1 MQFTA
6 EIIAGFLGGTIE
18 GDKQAAVSSVAKI
31 EEAKS
36 GDLVFLSN
44 PKYEEHLYHTGATIA
59 IVNRDFHPQHPI
71 PSGLTLVRV
80 DNAYKAF
87 ASLLDLYVANKPKK
101 RGISPLA
108 SIHPSATV
116 GEDVYIG
123 EYAVIG
129 ERAVVGNGSEVWPQ
143 VYVGDR
149 VRLGEGVKLFP
160 GVKIYEDCVLGNHV
174 TVHGGTVIGGDGF
187 GFAPTEEGT
196 FQKIPQIGNV
206 VIEDD
211 VEIGSNCAIDRAT
224 MGSTRIR
231 RGAKLD
237 NLIQVAHNVVIG
249 ESTVMAAQV
258 GIAGS
263 TKVGSHVMMGGQV
276 GVVGHITIADGVKIG
291 SQSGIP
297 NNILKPGITVF
308 GTPAYP
314 GLEGHRIQ
322 ASVKQLPEMR
332 KQVTEMAK
340 QIDELKRQ
348 LAALTTDKA

>member
-6 EIIAGFLGGTIE
+6 EIIAGFLGGSVE
-18 GDKQAAVSSVAKI
+18 GRPEAVVGSVAKI
-31 EEAKS
+31 EEARD

-44 PKYEEHLYHTGATIA
+44 PKYEEHLYHTGATVA
-59 IVNRDFHPQHPI
+59 IVNSDFKAQHPL
-71 PSGLTLVRV
+71 PEGLTLVRV
-80 DNAYKAF
+80 ENAYKAF

-101 RGISPLA
+101 SGISSLA
-108 SIHPSATV
+108 FIHPTATV
-116 GEDVYIG
+116 GADVYVG
-123 EYAVIG
+123 EYAVVGEGAVIG
-129 ERAVVGNGSEVWPQ
+129 DGAEVWPQ

-149 VRLGEGVKLFP
+149 VKVGAGSKLYP
-160 GVKIYEDCVLGNHV
+160 GVKVYEDCVVGDRV
-174 TVHGGTVIGGDGF
+174 IVQGGTVIGGDGF
-187 GFAPTEEGT
+187 GFAPTGDGS

-211 VEIGSNCAIDRAT
+211 VEIGSNSAIDRAT

-231 RGAKLD
+231 KGAKLD
-237 NLIQVAHNVVIG
+237 NLIQIAHNVVVG
-249 ESTVMAAQV
+249 ENTVMAAQV

-263 TKVGSHVMMGGQV
+263 TKVGSNVMMGGQV

-308 GTPAYP
+308 GSPAYP

-322 ASVKQLPEMR
+322 ASVKQLPELR
-332 KQVTEMAK
+332 KQVS
-340 QIDELKRQ
+340 ELARQ
-348 LAALTTDKA
+348 VKALEERLAGK

>member
-6 EIIAGFLGGTIE
+6 EIIAGFLGGSVE
-18 GDKQAAVSSVAKI
+18 GRPEAVVGSVAKI
-31 EEAKS
+31 EEARD

-44 PKYEEHLYHTGATIA
+44 PKYEEHLYHTGATVA
-59 IVNRDFHPQHPI
+59 IVNSDFKAQHPL
-71 PSGLTLVRV
+71 PEGLTLVRV
-80 DNAYKAF
+80 ENAYKAF
-87 ASLLDLYVANKPKK
+87 ASLLDLYVANKPRKS
-101 RGISPLA
+101 GISSLA
-108 SIHPSATV
+108 FIHPTATV
-116 GEDVYIG
+116 GADVYVG

-129 ERAVVGNGSEVWPQ
+129 EGAVIGDGAEVWPQ

-149 VRLGEGVKLFP
+149 VKVGAGSKLYP
-160 GVKIYEDCVLGNHV
+160 GVKVYEDCVVGDRV
-174 TVHGGTVIGGDGF
+174 IIQGGTVIGGDGF
-187 GFAPTEEGT
+187 GFAPTGDGS

-211 VEIGSNCAIDRAT
+211 VEIGSNSAIDRAT

-231 RGAKLD
+231 KGAKLD
-237 NLIQVAHNVVIG
+237 NLIQIAHNVVVG
-249 ESTVMAAQV
+249 ENTVMAAQV

-263 TKVGSHVMMGGQV
+263 TKVGSNVMMGGQV

-308 GTPAYP
+308 GSPAYP

-322 ASVKQLPEMR
+322 ASVKQLPELR
-332 KQVTEMAK
+332 KQVS
-340 QIDELKRQ
+340 ELARQ
-348 LAALTTDKA
+348 VKALEERLAGK

>member
-6 EIIAGFLGGTIE
+6 EIIAGYLGGTVE
-18 GDKQAAVSSVAKI
+18 GDKSAAVGNVAKI
-31 EEAKS
+31 EEAKA

-59 IVNRDFHPQHPI
+59 IIGSDFTAQHPL
-71 PSGLTLVRV
+71 PAGLTLVRV
-80 DNAYKAF
+80 ANAYKAF
-87 ASLLDLYVANKPKK
+87 ASLLDLYVANKPQKT
-101 RGISPLA
+101 GISPLA

-116 GEDVYIG
+116 GEGVYVG

-129 ERAVVGNGSEVWPQ
+129 EGAVVGSGTQVWPQ

-149 VRLGEGVKLFP
+149 VRVGQGCKLFP
-160 GVKIYEDCVLGNHV
+160 GVKIYEECVLGDRV

-187 GFAPTEEGT
+187 GFAPTESGS

-211 VEIGSNCAIDRAT
+211 VEIGSNSAIDRAT

-231 RGAKLD
+231 KGAKLD
-237 NLIQVAHNVVIG
+237 NLIQIAHNVVIG
-249 ESTVMAAQV
+249 ENTVMAAQV

-263 TKVGSHVMMGGQV
+263 SKVGSNVMMGGQV

-297 NNILKPGITVF
+297 NNILKPGVTVF
-308 GTPAYP
+308 GTPALP
-314 GLEGHRIQ
+314 GLEGHRVQ
-322 ASVKQLPEMR
+322 ASLKKLPELLR
-332 KQVTEMAK
+332 QVAELTKQVKALE
-340 QIDELKRQ
+340 EQ
-348 LAALTTDKA
+348 LAAK

>member
-6 EIIAGFLGGTIE
+6 EIIAGFLGGSIE
-18 GDKQAAVSSVAKI
+18 GRAEAVVGSVAKI
-31 EEAKS
+31 EEARD

-44 PKYEEHLYHTGATIA
+44 PKYEEHLYHTGATVA
-59 IVNRDFHPQHPI
+59 IVNSDFKAQHPL
-71 PSGLTLVRV
+71 PEGLTLVRV
-80 DNAYKAF
+80 ENAYKAF
-87 ASLLDLYVANKPKK
+87 ASLLDLYVANKPRKS
-101 RGISPLA
+101 GISSLA
-108 SIHPSATV
+108 FIHPTATV
-116 GEDVYIG
+116 GADVYVG

-129 ERAVVGNGSEVWPQ
+129 EGAVVGDGAEVWPQ

-149 VRLGEGVKLFP
+149 VKVGAGSKLYP
-160 GVKIYEDCVLGNHV
+160 GVKVYEDCVIGDRV
-174 TVHGGTVIGGDGF
+174 IVQGGTVIGGDGF
-187 GFAPTEEGT
+187 GFAPTEDGS

-211 VEIGSNCAIDRAT
+211 VEIGSNSAIDRAT

-231 RGAKLD
+231 KGAKLD
-237 NLIQVAHNVVIG
+237 NLIQIAHNVVVG
-249 ESTVMAAQV
+249 ENTVMAAQV

-263 TKVGSHVMMGGQV
+263 TKVGSNVMMGGQV

-308 GTPAYP
+308 GSPAYP

-322 ASVKQLPEMR
+322 ASVKQLPELR
-332 KQVTEMAK
+332 KQVS
-340 QIDELKRQ
+340 ELARQ
-348 LAALTTDKA
+348 VKALEERLAGK

>member
-6 EIIAGFLGGTIE
+6 EIIAGYLGGAVE
-18 GDKQAAVSSVAKI
+18 GNKEAAVSSVAKI
-31 EEAKS
+31 EEAGA

-44 PKYEEHLYHTGATIA
+44 PKYEEHIYRTGATIA
-59 IVNRDFHPQHPI
+59 IVNRDFKAQHPL
-71 PSGLTLVRV
+71 PEGLTLVRV

-101 RGISPLA
+101 TGISPLA
-108 SIHPSATV
+108 FVHPSATV
-116 GEDVYIG
+116 GTDVYIG
-123 EYAVIG
+123 EYAVVG
-129 ERAVVGNGSEVWPQ
+129 EGATVGDGTEIWPQ

-149 VRLGEGVKLFP
+149 VRVGAGAKLYP
-160 GVKIYEDCVLGNHV
+160 GVKVYEECVIGDRV

-187 GFAPTEEGT
+187 GFAPTEDGS

-206 VIEDD
+206 VIEED
-211 VEIGSNCAIDRAT
+211 VEIGSNCSIDRAT

-297 NNILKPGITVF
+297 NNIPTPGVTVF
-308 GTPAYP
+308 GSPAYP

-322 ASVKQLPEMR
+322 ASVKQLPELR
-332 KQVTEMAK
+332 KQVAELAK
-340 QIDELKRQ
+340 QLRALQEQ
-348 LAALTTDKA
+348 LAAK

>member
-6 EIIAGFLGGTIE
+6 EIIAGYLGGTVE
-18 GDKQAAVSSVAKI
+18 GDKQAAVGSVAKI
-31 EEAKS
+31 EEAAA

-44 PKYEEHLYHTGATIA
+44 PKYEEHIYHTGATIA
-59 IVNRDFHPQHPI
+59 IVNADFQARQALPQ
-71 PSGLTLVRV
+71 GLTLVRV
-80 DNAYKAF
+80 ANAYKAF
-87 ASLLDLYVANKPKK
+87 ASLLDLYVANKPVKT
-101 RGISPLA
+101 GISPLA
-108 SIHPSATV
+108 SIHPSARV
-116 GEDVYIG
+116 GEGVYVG
-123 EYAVIG
+123 EYAVVG
-129 ERAVVGNGSEVWPQ
+129 ENAVVGDGTQVWPQ

-149 VRLGEGVKLFP
+149 VRVGAGCRLYP
-160 GVKIYEDCVLGNHV
+160 GVKIYEDCVLGDRV

-187 GFAPTEEGT
+187 GFAPTEDGS

-206 VIEDD
+206 VIEED

-231 RGAKLD
+231 KGAKLD

-249 ESTVMAAQV
+249 ENTVMAAQV

-263 TKVGSHVMMGGQV
+263 TKVGSGVMMGGQV

-297 NNILKPGITVF
+297 NNILTPGVTVF
-308 GTPAYP
+308 GSPAYP

-322 ASVKQLPEMR
+322 ASVKQLPELR
-332 KQVTEMAK
+332 RQVGELAKQVRALQE
-340 QIDELKRQ
+340 Q
-348 LAALTTDKA
+348 LAEGK